1 MATTTTP
8 PKHNYIIR
16 LAKPC
21 DVPLLAE
28 IERSAGQLFRTVGLD
43 SVADDEPMPAEVLVS
58 YLEVGNLWV
67 AVAKNR
73 GEIVREGKEEE
84 GEYEERGDE
93 EVMEVGMGKGEVVVG
108 FLAAFAIGVTGTSC
122 AESGGTE
129 QKGVDDVKEG
139 REKGRRQHDGV
150 EMRKVLMHIAE
161 LSVHA
166 AHHRRGLGKTLMQYF
181 EDAVTE
187 RSSDAAALSGE
198 AFTMA
203 ATGNANTRLSSREGQ
218 EVLGLSLTTYK
229 DVEFNGP
236 FYARFG
242 FEEIP
247 PAEIEK
253 VVGKR
258 GKELWDEEQ
267 GKIAM
272 PERRCWMVKWL

>member
-1 MATTTTP
+1 M
-8 PKHNYIIR
+8 
-16 LAKPC
+16 
-21 DVPLLAE
+21 
-28 IERSAGQLFRTVGLD
+28 GVG
-43 SVADDEPMPAEVLVS
+43 VE
-58 YLEVGNLWV
+58 
-67 AVAKNR
+67 
-73 GEIVREGKEEE
+73 
-84 GEYEERGDE
+84 
-93 EVMEVGMGKGEVVVG
+93 KGEVVVG
-108 FLAAFAIGVTGTSC
+108 FLAAFAIGVTEKKSC
-122 AESGGTE
+122 AESGGAE
-129 QKGVDDVKEG
+129 QMGVDDVEGG
-139 REKGRRQHDGV
+139 RERESSRQHYGC

-166 AHHRRGLGKTLMQYF
+166 AHHRRGLGKRLLQYF
-181 EDAVTE
+181 EEAVTG
-187 RSSDAAALSGE
+187 RSADAAALSGE

-203 ATGNANTRLSSREGQ
+203 ATGNASTKLSSREGQ

-267 GKIAM
+267 GKIAR